1 MMQDPLTDLPPPS
14 RFLLEDLNNF
24 ASPDDSVSLPHPF
37 IAWNRIL
44 NFRPKLLLVALS
56 KSSCHLV
63 HYLPKKKIIGTF
75 VLPEVSMAGNAL
87 QPSLQDKSCCLLYA
101 LEETENPTVV
111 LASVQYTVPAER
123 STTWTKT
130 LLREVRP
137 EKVVVMGSI
146 PSQHFRGKL
155 SSDETLI
162 FKLETLAERLDEN
175 DGALKGVPYYPSGSM
190 IDGLAAALLTQCQ
203 VTKLKGQLLVSW
215 PDYDASVVNLLN
227 SVLKKVCPAVDFSV
241 SAKTPLFK
249 ALRVDSDLYT

>member
-1 MMQDPLTDLPPPS
+1 MQDPLTDLPPPS

-37 IAWNRIL
+37 IAWNRTL

-63 HYLPKKKIIGTF
+63 HYLPEKKIIGTF

-111 LASVQYTVPAER
+111 LALVQYTVPAER
-123 STTWTKT
+123 STTWAKT

-227 SVLKKVCPAVDFSV
+227 SVLKKVYPAVDFSV

>member
-1 MMQDPLTDLPPPS
+1 MQDPLTDLPPPS

-63 HYLPKKKIIGTF
+63 HYLPEKKIIGTF

-227 SVLKKVCPAVDFSV
+227 SVLKKVYPAVDFSV

>member
-63 HYLPKKKIIGTF
+63 HYLPEKKIIGTF

-227 SVLKKVCPAVDFSV
+227 SVLKKVYPAVDFSV

>member
-37 IAWNRIL
+37 IAWNRTL

-63 HYLPKKKIIGTF
+63 HYLPEKKIIGTF

-123 STTWTKT
+123 STTWAKT

-227 SVLKKVCPAVDFSV
+227 SVLKKVYPAVDFSV